1 MVPRGGEVP
10 SSRSILR
17 SNLQCGASLVAMA
30 LLNTSAKS
38 WYSSSIPERS
48 GGGSD
53 EVEAEQSFTKSSDQR
68 YMVNCTEPSNLQAH
82 VYMVVLMKEIGGGVE
97 NGKLEIVGISS
108 GTIRGEVTGVDL
120 LEEGAGG
127 TGIRCTFD
135 WKLMLPNTQSIDRL

>member
-10 SSRSILR
+10 LSRSILR
-17 SNLQCGASLVAMA
+17 SNLQCRASLVALA
-30 LLNTSAKS
+30 LLNTSAMS

-53 EVEAEQSFTKSSDQR
+53 EVEVEWSFSKSTDRR
-68 YMVNCTEPSNLQAH
+68 YMVNCTKPSNLQAR
-82 VYMVVLMKEIGGGVE
+82 VYAAALMNEIGGGVE

-108 GTIRGEVTGVDL
+108 GMIRGGVTGVDL

-127 TGIRCTFD
+127 TGICCTFD